1 MLTIL
6 SKQSSLVSDF
16 LSEIRDVSVQQNRLR
31 FRKNVERIGEILAYE
46 ISKDLARKEVEI
58 QTPLGKHK
66 AQVLLEQPVLATV
79 LRAGL
84 ALHQGF
90 LNYFD
95 QSDCAYVSAY
105 RKHTSA
111 HEFEIVVEYL
121 AAPDLQDKTLILIDP
136 MLATGQSMYLT
147 YKALLTK
154 GKPKRLI
161 IAGLIASEQGLA
173 YLQKNLPDASIYVAD
188 IDAELDINSYIVPGL
203 GDAGDLAYGEKL

>member
-46 ISKDLARKEVEI
+46 ISKDLARKEVDI

-161 IAGLIASEQGLA
+161 IAGLIGSEQGLA